1 MPVSSTA
8 AALCTITRTRRKKP
22 YFVAVAQ
29 ELIAAVSSPVSARQ
43 LDCAYQVA

>member
-8 AALCTITRTRRKKP
+8 AALFAVARARRKKP

-29 ELIAAVSSPVSARQ
+29 ELIGAVPKAVGTGM
-43 LDCAYQVA
+43 LDCGCHVA

>member
-8 AALCTITRTRRKKP
+8 AAVLKAVRARRKKP

-29 ELIAAVSSPVSARQ
+29 ELIASKGKVVSAR
-43 LDCAYQVA
+43 DA